1 MNQAST
7 LSRLQHRHS
16 VKLLLLALLL
26 LLSLGFSLQI
36 GSVSVSVAE
45 LWQVLSGQSSADAL
59 AHTIVWQIRLPRLIT
74 ALLVGAGLAVAG
86 AVLQNVSRN
95 PLADP
100 YLFGLMAGAGLG
112 ATIVSIVLPEQLI
125 SLALAAFLGALLAVA
140 LVFLACVGHRL
151 QKMEVTLLA
160 GVAVSFMLSAI
171 SSFILYFAEPF
182 AANRVIFWLM
192 GSLSRTDWHSVLLIA
207 PAVALLLL
215 VALALRRQL
224 DALLLSDESARSL
237 GVNVQRLRL
246 VMLLLTALVTAC
258 IVAQCGGIAFVG
270 LMVPHMVRY
279 FMGVTAVPLLLG
291 SALFGAIF
299 MIWVDNLARSLL
311 AMQEIPLGVI
321 TSVIGSVFFLLIL
334 RRQLQQG

>member
-1 MNQAST
+1 MLKVLKPRQQA
-7 LSRLQHRHS
+7 
-16 VKLLLLALLL
+16 LLWLLVALL
-26 LLSLGFSLQI
+26 LLSLLLSLQI
-36 GSVSVSVAE
+36 GSVAISWHE
-45 LWQVLSGQSSADAL
+45 LLLALSGQAL
-59 AHTIVWQIRLPRLIT
+59 SDPLTQPIIWQIRLPRLLV
-74 ALLVGAGLAVAG
+74 AMLVGAGLAVAG

-112 ATIVSIVLPEQLI
+112 ATIVSIVLPDQLI
-125 SLALAAFLGALLAVA
+125 SMALAAFLGALLAVL
-140 LVFLACVGHRL
+140 LVFIACMGNRL

-182 AANRVIFWLM
+182 AANRVIFWMM
-192 GSLSRTDWHSVLLIA
+192 GSLSRTDWHSVALIA
-207 PAVALLLL
+207 PAVLLLL
-215 VALALRRQL
+215 VVALAVRRQL
-224 DALLLSDESARSL
+224 DALLLSDDSARSL
-237 GVNVQRLRL
+237 GVNTQRLRL
-246 VMLLLTALVTAC
+246 VLLLLTALVTAC

-299 MIWVDNLARSLL
+299 MMWVDNAARSLL

-321 TSVIGSVFFLLIL
+321 TSVLGSVFFLIIL
-334 RRQLQQG
+334 RRQLQQGG